1 MITKP
6 LHLLCLA
13 FLFAAGPVAG
23 QTVLVVDAE
32 TWSTPRSAEYL
43 IRLAPLREAVASLQG
58 GEDRRLTIRHPSS
71 EQGEFWAA
79 ELRDW
84 LVALGVPSLR
94 IHVEGD
100 ASVQEQIDLVIR
112 P

>member
-1 MITKP
+1 MFMKP
-6 LHLLCLA
+6 LHILCLA
-13 FLFAAGPVAG
+13 FLFVAGPVAG
-23 QTVLVVDAE
+23 QTVFVVDAE
-32 TWSTPRSAEYL
+32 TWSTPRSAGYL
-43 IRLAPLREAVASLQG
+43 IQLTPLREAVATLQG
-58 GEDRRLTIRHPSS
+58 GEQRRLTIRHPES

-100 ASVQEQIDLVIR
+100 ASVHEQLDLVIR

>member
-1 MITKP
+1 MFLRPI
-6 LHLLCLA
+6 HVLCLA
-13 FLFAAGPVAG
+13 SLFVAGPVAA
-23 QTVLVVDAE
+23 QAVLVVDAE
-32 TWSTPRSAEYL
+32 TWSTPRSAEHL
-43 IRLAPLREAVASLQG
+43 IQLVPLREAVAALQG
-58 GEDRRLTIRHPSS
+58 GEDRRLTIRHPVS

-94 IHVEGD
+94 IHVEAD
-100 ASVQEQIDLVIR
+100 ATVHEQLDLVIR